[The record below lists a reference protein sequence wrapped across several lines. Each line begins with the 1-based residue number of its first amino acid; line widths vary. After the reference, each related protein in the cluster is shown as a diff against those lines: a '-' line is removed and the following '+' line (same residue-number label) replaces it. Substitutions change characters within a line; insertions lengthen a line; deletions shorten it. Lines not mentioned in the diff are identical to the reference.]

1 VSNGEDEGGERLDAE
16 STAEPTADVAVDV
29 MPEGADP
36 SPSDVEAPADSDV
49 GGGPRRARRRAQQ
62 RRRILDSAREVFF
75 RDGFVEANLDEV
87 AQGAGVAKGTLY
99 RYFDSKAELYVAV
112 LADNGEI
119 FVEKLR
125 DCIAS
130 SADASPPDVIRR
142 VARFYYD
149 HWMSNRDYFQIFWA
163 IENQP
168 VIGALPEGVI
178 EEVARLWEQS
188 LEILAGIV
196 ERGVAQGC
204 FRPCDAWEVANIL
217 WTLANGVIQTGRS
230 PVYTRLR
237 RRELDL
243 TFTDAVELMI
253 AGLAPSV
260 DPVDRG

>member
-16 STAEPTADVAVDV
+16 STADVAADV

-36 SPSDVEAPADSDV
+36 SLSDVEVPADSDV

-62 RRRILDSAREVFF
+62 RRRILDSAHEVFF

-87 AQGAGVAKGTLY
+87 AHGAGVAKGTLY

-119 FVEKLR
+119 FVDKLR

-196 ERGVAQGC
+196 ERGVEEGC